1 MSSTHKKTQILF
13 YWITEKNK
21 WCAVMLLWLRLEK
34 SIAANL
40 YFRMSELKVFQL
52 NQGLCFQKRPLILLP
67 RLLRTLRTCRWK
79 KLSWFWNFWV
89 CRKSWAVLFFSLPGN
104 ALLSMRTVNFQL
116 CSKTI
121 YQISKFR
128 DAVTAIHKTKKPAA
142 PPTKRLLRRNQYR
155 HSLAIGNQPYIQH
168 SHIP

>member
-1 MSSTHKKTQILF
+1 
-13 YWITEKNK
+13 
-21 WCAVMLLWLRLEK
+21 MLLWLRLEK

-121 YQISKFR
+121 YQISKFI
-128 DAVTAIHKTKKPAA
+128 DAVTITHKSKKTSSTTNKKTFEEKSVQTFFSHRKPALHPA
-142 PPTKRLLRRNQYR
+142 
-155 HSLAIGNQPYIQH
+155 QPYPLMFTI
-168 SHIP
+168 SLWSKRFKP